1 MRAGSTHQA
10 QHISRTRDRPNRTR
24 NQRGKQNWTLRV
36 RLARFARV
44 SSLPHP
50 WPTMAVN
57 DSLERLVLEATG
69 ARAVAG
75 RHTLQSLWSGYGE
88 IQRVELEPPELRSVI
103 VKRVTPPRP
112 PKGGAE
118 SRSHARKLR
127 SYAVEMAWYGHFAS
141 RLGGTPC
148 RVPALLA
155 SHAQGEHRLFVLED
169 LDAAGYPSRRHRL
182 DAIDVQDCLTWLAQF
197 HATFLGT
204 PPERLWKTGT
214 YWHLS
219 TRPDELASMTNHR
232 LKSAAAAI
240 DGRLQRAGFQ
250 SLVHGDAKLEN
261 FCFPER
267 GASSDLGVAAV
278 DFQYVGGGAGIKD
291 VAYFFSSIWESA
303 ECDAQAAD
311 ALNFYF
317 EALRAA
323 VSPRLTPSEANA
335 LEQEWRALYPLAWA
349 DFCRF
354 LEGWAPGYFAR
365 HAYSQRMTEQALG
378 AL

>member
-1 MRAGSTHQA
+1 M
-10 QHISRTRDRPNRTR
+10 
-24 NQRGKQNWTLRV
+24 GK
-36 RLARFARV
+36 
-44 SSLPHP
+44 
-50 WPTMAVN
+50 N
-57 DSLERLVLEATG
+57 DSLERLVLDATG
-69 ARAVAG
+69 ARAIAG

-103 VKRVTPPRP
+103 VKRVAPPTP

-141 RLGGTPC
+141 RLGAQCSPKAPC

-155 SHAQGEHRLFVLED
+155 CHAQGEQRVFVLED

-182 DAIDVQDCLTWLAQF
+182 DATDVQECLTWLARF

-214 YWHLS
+214 YWHLG
-219 TRPDELASMTNHR
+219 TRPDELARMTNRR
-232 LKSAAAAI
+232 LKTAAAAI
-240 DGRLQRAGFQ
+240 DERLNRAGFQ

-261 FCFPER
+261 FCFPAR
-267 GASSDLGVAAV
+267 GASRELGVAAV

-303 ECDAQAAD
+303 ECEAQAAD

-317 EALRAA
+317 EALRVA
-323 VSPRLTPSEANA
+323 VSTRLTRSEANA
-335 LEQEWRALYPLAWA
+335 LEQEWRTLYPVAWA

-354 LEGWAPGYFAR
+354 LEGWAPGHFAR
-365 HAYSQRMTEQALG
+365 HAYGQRMTDQALM